1 MNPHRLAAHRF
12 FERTR
17 TGRSLRRSVLLA
29 VVSLLTLVA
38 PASPSHV
45 RAQDTQHPAQDAPPR
60 AQDVPPH
67 AQDAPRVVEIT
78 AKRFEF
84 SPKEIT
90 LKQGE
95 AVTIRLNTL
104 DVTHGFFMKALGI
117 DTVIEPG
124 KPTEI
129 TLTPQTAGSFTTI
142 CDHFCG
148 EGHGN
153 MHMTI
158 HVE

>member
-1 MNPHRLAAHRF
+1 MNAHRM
-12 FERTR
+12 RT
-17 TGRSLRRSVLLA
+17 
-29 VVSLLTLVA
+29 VA
-38 PASPSHV
+38 PRIAFFAGVLALTILAPTLPNHV
-45 RAQDTQHPAQDAPPR
+45 RAQDTPPPA
-60 AQDVPPH
+60 H
-67 AQDAPRVVEIT
+67 DAPRIVEIT

-84 SPKEIT
+84 NPKEIT

-95 AVTIRLNTL
+95 TVTIRLTTL

-117 DTVIEPG
+117 DTVVEPG
-124 KPTEI
+124 KPTEV
-129 TLTPQTAGSFTTI
+129 TLTPRATGSFTTI

>member
-1 MNPHRLAAHRF
+1 M
-12 FERTR
+12 T
-17 TGRSLRRSVLLA
+17 TGHAYGRA
-29 VVSLLTLVA
+29 VALGIALMTVALTLASQV
-38 PASPSHV
+38 PA
-45 RAQDTQHPAQDAPPR
+45 RAQGT
-60 AQDVPPH
+60 
-67 AQDAPRVVEIT
+67 PRVVEIT

-95 AVTIRLNTL
+95 TVTLRLTTE

-117 DTVIEPG
+117 DAVVEPG
-124 KPTEI
+124 KPTEVTI
-129 TLTPQTAGSFTTI
+129 TPQTTGSFTTI

-153 MHMTI
+153 MHMKI
-158 HVE
+158 IVE

>member
-1 MNPHRLAAHRF
+1 MTT
-12 FERTR
+12 ERTY
-17 TGRSLRRSVLLA
+17 GRSAGFGVTLA
-29 VVSLLTLVA
+29 LTLLTLS
-38 PASPSHV
+38 SPF
-45 RAQDTQHPAQDAPPR
+45 RAQAQDT
-60 AQDVPPH
+60 
-67 AQDAPRVVEIT
+67 PRVVEIT

-84 SPKEIT
+84 TPKEIT

-95 AVTIRLNTL
+95 TVTIRLTTQ
-104 DVTHGFFMKALGI
+104 DVTHGFYMKTLGI
-117 DTVIEPG
+117 DAVVEPG

-129 TLTPQTAGSFTTI
+129 TLTPQTTGTFTTI

-158 HVE
+158 RVE